1 MIGFMWL
8 NGALCKELKVVNRLI
23 SAHMALE
30 LLCSAGMK
38 NLPPVDIIFLCL
50 TAGISFI
57 AMVCVVLMGS

>member
-1 MIGFMWL
+1 MTVFMWL

-23 SAHMALE
+23 LAHMALE
-30 LLCSAGMK
+30 LLRSAGMK

-50 TAGISFI
+50 TVGISFI